1 VVEAVRRLCALFLIC
16 THSVH
21 FRVSSRLWLCHTAME
36 VDRPQVPLGALPT
49 AQWLQCNDLV
59 DRDETFLTRLIRK
72 QVSDLQFEVKLCV
85 RKLQGTHAPITKQTA
100 AWLLR
105 RERRSSAREC
115 SVLPCRLLAT
125 RAQVL
130 PGTSSDV
137 GCMPHCR
144 EYHTAYSTVP
154 SARRAPVSPL
164 GQFMRPGPA
173 CLLWALP
180 CGGLQSLTHGSA
192 CHSSVGGRD
201 HGGTCHAQNC
211 YAGRSEEDAGR
222 EGEESDRRVC
232 VQSYCVGVAFSRG
245 RGLCDSV
252 LDSSH
257 SEDAIDVPTERV
269 RKRLLFMTRA

>member
-1 VVEAVRRLCALFLIC
+1 L
-16 THSVH
+16 VH
-21 FRVSSRLWLCHTAME
+21 Y
-36 VDRPQVPLGALPT
+36 GA
-49 AQWLQCNDLV
+49 WLQCNDLV

-180 CGGLQSLTHGSA
+180 CGGLQSLTHSRQCVSQQCGWSRPWRYVPRA
-192 CHSSVGGRD
+192 
-201 HGGTCHAQNC
+201 
-211 YAGRSEEDAGR
+211 ELL
-222 EGEESDRRVC
+222 RRT
-232 VQSYCVGVAFSRG
+232 
-245 RGLCDSV
+245 
-252 LDSSH
+252 
-257 SEDAIDVPTERV
+257 I
-269 RKRLLFMTRA
+269 

>member
-1 VVEAVRRLCALFLIC
+1 MRRSQSKL
-16 THSVH
+16 
-21 FRVSSRLWLCHTAME
+21 
-36 VDRPQVPLGALPT
+36 PLGCCDESA
-49 AQWLQCNDLV
+49 AQAH
-59 DRDETFLTRLIRK
+59 
-72 QVSDLQFEVKLCV
+72 VSVLFCLADCSRQELKYFRAHPAMSDVC
-85 RKLQGTHAPITKQTA
+85 RTA
-100 AWLLR
+100 ASTTQPIVPFLPPGARLSV
-105 RERRSSAREC
+105 SSARP
-115 SVLPCRLLAT
+115 VMRL
-125 RAQVL
+125 
-130 PGTSSDV
+130 
-137 GCMPHCR
+137 
-144 EYHTAYSTVP
+144 
-154 SARRAPVSPL
+154 
-164 GQFMRPGPA
+164 GPA

-211 YAGRSEEDAGR
+211 HAGRSEEDAGR

-257 SEDAIDVPTERV
+257 AEDAIDVPTERV

>member
-137 GCMPHCR
+137 GCMPHCC
-144 EYHTAYSTVP
+144 ECHTAYSTVP
-154 SARRAPVSPL
+154 SARRAPVCQL
-164 GQFMRPGPA
+164 
-173 CLLWALP
+173 
-180 CGGLQSLTHGSA
+180 GSA
-192 CHSSVGGRD
+192 S
-201 HGGTCHAQNC
+201 
-211 YAGRSEEDAGR
+211 YAARPS
-222 EGEESDRRVC
+222 
-232 VQSYCVGVAFSRG
+232 
-245 RGLCDSV
+245 
-252 LDSSH
+252 
-257 SEDAIDVPTERV
+257 VPTVGTPV
-269 RKRLLFMTRA
+269 RWAAITHSRQCVSQQCGWSRPWRYVPRAELPRRTI